1 MLVINEI
8 CSQGAQG
15 RNAGDIL
22 SLYGVFEKKYHIKN
36 VEKKVMSKFGQT
48 VIKFDNWHIRA
59 TRKYHPHIF

>member
-1 MLVINEI
+1 MLVKEEM
-8 CSQGAQG
+8 CAQVAQG

-22 SLYGVFEKKYHIKN
+22 ILCEVFEKNYYIKN